1 MFENTEST
9 KRQYELRQQAIR
21 LGWAIEQ
28 IQVIDSD
35 LGHSGAERDRSGFQ
49 QLVSQVSLGKAGI
62 VMGLE
67 VSRLARNSM
76 DWHRLLEICALTHT
90 LILDEDGVYDPAHFN
105 DRLLLG
111 LKGTMSEAEL
121 HVMRARLHGGLINKA
136 RRGELRIQLP
146 VGLTYDTEGNVILDP
161 NQRVQD
167 AVRFLFETFSRTESA
182 CATVKTFRNKGLKFP
197 RQPRSGPSKGLLLWG
212 ELMHSQVLRTL
223 HNPRYTGAFVYGR
236 RRSCKNIEG
245 KTNIQQVAQSQWQV
259 VLRDAHEGYITW
271 NVFEANQRRLLD
283 NAQSHGKD
291 RRSSPPREG
300 PALLQGVVLC
310 GKCGRQ
316 MTVRYNSVKK
326 QLVPYYVCQSE
337 GIETGQPICQYIVG
351 KSVDESV
358 GEMLLEVMTPMS
370 LNISLAVEQEL
381 QARLQEA
388 TSLRKQSVEQA
399 RYDADLARR
408 RFMQVDPGN
417 RLVAN
422 TLEADWNDKLRELQH
437 VQDAYERDC
446 ENDRL
451 LLSEQ
456 QHNEIKKLARDF
468 PRVWENPK
476 TQQRERK
483 RLLRLLIDDVTLVK
497 DSQIHVHV
505 RFKGGATQTVVL
517 PRPKS
522 AGQLRKTDEKI
533 IEEIDRLLDKYH
545 DEEVAKELNER
556 GYLSGTGHPFSVRII
571 AKLRK
576 RYDLKSHYDRLRA
589 VGMLTADEVAAIL
602 GIDQST
608 VNVWRR
614 LGRLKC
620 RATTTKGEY
629 LYENPSDNQPKKH
642 QRYSELNTFTP

>member
-9 KRQYELRQQAIR
+9 KRQYDLRQQAIR

-28 IQVIDSD
+28 VQVIDSD

-310 GKCGRQ
+310 GKGGRQ

-326 QLVPYYVCQSE
+326 QLAPYYVCQSE

-422 TLEADWNDKLRELQH
+422 TLEADWNDKLRELPH

-576 RYDLKSHYDRLRA
+576 RYDLKSHYD
-589 VGMLTADEVAAIL
+589 M
-602 GIDQST
+602 
-608 VNVWRR
+608 
-614 LGRLKC
+614 
-620 RATTTKGEY
+620 
-629 LYENPSDNQPKKH
+629 
-642 QRYSELNTFTP
+642 

>member
-1 MFENTEST
+1 MSDSNTKVLTSHLQRDAYLYIRQSTIRQVFENTEST
-9 KRQYELRQQAIR
+9 KRQYDLRQQAIR

-28 IQVIDSD
+28 VQVIDSD

-326 QLVPYYVCQSE
+326 QLAPYYVCQSE

-358 GEMLLEVMTPMS
+358 GKI
-370 LNISLAVEQEL
+370 LNYLDEDSPV
-381 QARLQEA
+381 
-388 TSLRKQSVEQA
+388 
-399 RYDADLARR
+399 
-408 RFMQVDPGN
+408 
-417 RLVAN
+417 
-422 TLEADWNDKLRELQH
+422 
-437 VQDAYERDC
+437 
-446 ENDRL
+446 
-451 LLSEQ
+451 
-456 QHNEIKKLARDF
+456 
-468 PRVWENPK
+468 NPPEWK
-476 TQQRERK
+476 
-483 RLLRLLIDDVTLVK
+483 
-497 DSQIHVHV
+497 
-505 RFKGGATQTVVL
+505 
-517 PRPKS
+517 
-522 AGQLRKTDEKI
+522 
-533 IEEIDRLLDKYH
+533 
-545 DEEVAKELNER
+545 
-556 GYLSGTGHPFSVRII
+556 
-571 AKLRK
+571 
-576 RYDLKSHYDRLRA
+576 
-589 VGMLTADEVAAIL
+589 
-602 GIDQST
+602 
-608 VNVWRR
+608 
-614 LGRLKC
+614 
-620 RATTTKGEY
+620 
-629 LYENPSDNQPKKH
+629 
-642 QRYSELNTFTP
+642 